1 MSKKTTPGFH
11 PMFSLERFSEEIRE
25 ILKVLST
32 EFFLTNN
39 GAQLSLGYN
48 SEYEYIVVEPTLGYE
63 DLFNLNKEIVIVFS
77 SYTSLQPRTLD
88 VFEKVS
94 KRFSALRLEK
104 ICGVLV
110 SKDPDIENSL
120 LNLTKSEPES
130 QIIIPFRY
138 SELKSDL
145 DKYFIK
151 NRFRK
156 HFYSRDLFAFESPL
170 RKDLYFFGRNDLIQ
184 TIINRYKSGEN
195 SGLFGL
201 RKTGKTSVIY
211 GIERSL
217 NKENITP
224 VVIDC
229 QNTSFNQRRWFEALY
244 YVCKETK
251 DKLDLLKNIKLPQE
265 SAFDEKNASTHAE
278 TFFKKSSKKLTWPL
292 LFIFDEI
299 ENISRVTSPAPHWSQ
314 GTDFVLF
321 WQTLRSIFQKG
332 EHLISYLIVGTNP
345 SCIETPKIEKIDNPI
360 FNHFT
365 PLYIPGFDVKGT
377 KEMVNRLGSG
387 MGLNFDEAVYARL
400 TEDFGGHPF
409 LIRHVCSLLSRA
421 LDNYDRPVKVDR
433 KLYQSAKDKFIKSH
447 SNYLDMILGVLQGF
461 YPEEFEMLTMLANND
476 HTTFNEFAEMHHSF
490 TEHLLGYGLI
500 QKNITGYDFKID
512 SIQEYL
518 LQRSR
523 YKKLTNTLS
532 EKWQEISERRNSAEV
547 KLRKIVRMQLKAV
560 KGQDDAK
567 QTILDIFG
575 GKRKLELSG
584 LNYNDLF
591 DPNKSEVYFSDL
603 AKIIS
608 KEWDVFKNIFSNSKR
623 ETFQGL
629 DFVNQSRV
637 DAHAKYI
644 TDEEFAYFRI
654 CMSKIEKDL
663 EEFL

>member
-1 MSKKTTPGFH
+1 
-11 PMFSLERFSEEIRE
+11 MFSYERFSNEIRE
-25 ILKVLST
+25 ILKVLRN

-39 GAQLSLGYN
+39 GDKLSLGYS
-48 SEYEYIVVEPTLGYE
+48 SEYEFIVVEPTAIYE

-77 SYTSLQPRTLD
+77 PYTTLQPRTLD

-120 LNLTKSEPES
+120 LRLTKSEPES

-138 SELKSDL
+138 DELKGNI
-145 DKYFIK
+145 DKFFIR

-156 HFYSRDLFAFESPL
+156 YFYSRDLFAFESPL

-217 NKENITP
+217 NKESVTP
-224 VVIDC
+224 IVIDC
-229 QNTSFNQRRWFEALY
+229 QNPSFNQRRWFEALY

-251 DKLDLLKNIKLPQE
+251 EKLNFNIKLPKE
-265 SAFDEKNASTHAE
+265 SDFNEKNASVHTE
-278 TFFKKSSKKLTWPL
+278 TFFKRCKNRVDWPL
-292 LFIFDEI
+292 FFIFDEI
-299 ENISRVTSPAPHWSQ
+299 ENISRVTAPALHWSQ

-345 SCIETPKIEKIDNPI
+345 SCIEIPKIEKIDNPI

-365 PLYIPGFDVKGT
+365 PLYIPGFDIKDT

-387 MGLNFDEAVYARL
+387 MGMKFDETVYSKL

-409 LIRHVCSLLSRA
+409 LIRHVCSLLSKE
-421 LDNYDRPVKVDR
+421 LDDFDRPVKVDR
-433 KLYQSAKDKFIKSH
+433 KLYQNAKSKFIQNH

-461 YPEEFEMLTMLANND
+461 YPDEFEMLTMLANND
-476 HTTFNEFAEMHHSF
+476 YETFSEFAEMHSSF
-490 TEHLLGYGLI
+490 TQHLLGYGLI
-500 QKNITGYDFKID
+500 QKNVAGYDFKID

-518 LQRSR
+518 IQQSK
-523 YKKLTNTLS
+523 YKKLINTLS

-547 KLRKIVRMQLKAV
+547 KLRKLVRMQLKAV
-560 KGQDDAK
+560 KGQDEAK
-567 QTILDIFG
+567 QIVLDIFG
-575 GKRKLELSG
+575 GKRKQELSS
-584 LNYNDLF
+584 LDYNDLF
-591 DPNKSEVYFSDL
+591 DPIKGEIYFLDL

-629 DFVNQSRV
+629 DFINQHRAN
-637 DAHAKYI
+637 AHAKDI

>member
-1 MSKKTTPGFH
+1 MSKKTTPGIH
-11 PMFSLERFSEEIRE
+11 PMFSSKRFSEEIQE

-39 GAQLSLGYN
+39 GDKLSLGYN
-48 SEYEYIVVEPTLGYE
+48 SEYEFIVVEPTLDYE

-77 SYTSLQPRTLD
+77 PYTSLQPRTLD

-104 ICGVLV
+104 ICGILV

-120 LNLTKSEPES
+120 LSLTKSEPES

-138 SELKSDL
+138 GELKGDL
-145 DKYFIK
+145 DRFFIK

-217 NKENITP
+217 AKEDVTP
-224 VVIDC
+224 IVIDC
-229 QNTSFNQRRWFEALY
+229 QNTAFNQRRWFEALY

-251 DKLDLLKNIKLPQE
+251 DKLDLKNIKLPQE

-278 TFFKKSSKKLTWPL
+278 TFFRRCKNKVACPL
-292 LFIFDEI
+292 FFIFDEI
-299 ENISRVTSPAPHWSQ
+299 ENISCVTSPALHWSQ
-314 GTDFVLF
+314 GNDFILF

-365 PLYIPGFDVKGT
+365 PLYIPGFDVKDT
-377 KEMVNRLGSG
+377 KEMVDRLGSG
-387 MGLNFDEAVYARL
+387 MGLKFDEAIYSKL

-409 LIRHVCSLLSRA
+409 LIRHVCSLLSKE
-421 LDNYDRPVKVDR
+421 LDDCDRPVKVDR
-433 KLYQSAKDKFIKSH
+433 KSYQLAKDKFIKTH

-490 TEHLLGYGLI
+490 TEHLVGYGLI

-518 LQRSR
+518 LQRSK
-523 YKKLTNTLS
+523 YKKLTSTLS
-532 EKWQEISERRNSAEV
+532 EKWQEISERRNSVEV
-547 KLRKIVRMQLKAV
+547 KLRKIIRMNLKAV
-560 KGQDDAK
+560 KGQDNAR
-567 QTILDIFG
+567 QIILDIFG
-575 GKRKLELSG
+575 GKRKIELAI
-584 LNYNDLF
+584 LDYNDLF
-591 DPNKSEVYFSDL
+591 DPNKSEIYFLDL
-603 AKIIS
+603 AKVIS
-608 KEWDVFKNIFSNSKR
+608 KEWDIFKNIFSNSKR

-629 DFVNQSRV
+629 DFINQSRV
-637 DAHAKYI
+637 DAHAKDI
-644 TDEEFAYFRI
+644 TNEEFAYFRI

>member
-1 MSKKTTPGFH
+1 MSRKTTPGIH
-11 PMFSLERFSEEIRE
+11 PMFSSSRFSEEIQE
-25 ILKVLST
+25 ILKILRK

-39 GAQLSLGYN
+39 GDKLSLGYS
-48 SEYEYIVVEPTLGYE
+48 SEYEFIVVEPTSIYE
-63 DLFNLNKEIVIVFS
+63 DLFNLNKEIAVVFS
-77 SYTSLQPRTLD
+77 PYTSLQPRTLD
-88 VFEKVS
+88 VFEKIS

-138 SELKSDL
+138 NELKSDID
-145 DKYFIK
+145 DKYFIR

-156 HFYSRDLFAFESPL
+156 YFYSRDLFAFESPL
-170 RKDLYFFGRNDLIQ
+170 RKDIYFFGRNDLIQ

-217 NKENITP
+217 NKEDVIP

-244 YVCKETK
+244 YVCKATK
-251 DKLDLLKNIKLPQE
+251 DKLSLNIKIPQE
-265 SAFDEKNASTHAE
+265 SDFNEKNASIHAE
-278 TFFKKSSKKLTWPL
+278 NFFRRCKKQVNWPL
-292 LFIFDEI
+292 FFIFDEI
-299 ENISRVTSPAPHWSQ
+299 ENISRVTSPALHWSQ
-314 GTDFVLF
+314 GIDFVLF

-345 SCIETPKIEKIDNPI
+345 SCIETPKIERIDNPI

-365 PLYIPGFDVKGT
+365 PLYIPGFDVKDT

-387 MGLNFDEAVYARL
+387 MGLKFDETVYAKL

-409 LIRHVCSLLSRA
+409 LIRHVCSLLSKEI
-421 LDNYDRPVKVDR
+421 DNLDRPVRVDR
-433 KLYQSAKDKFIKSH
+433 ILYQNAKNKFIQNH
-447 SNYLDMILGVLQGF
+447 SNYLDMILGVLKGF
-461 YPEEFEMLTMLANND
+461 YPDEFEMLTMLASGD
-476 HTTFNEFAEMHHSF
+476 QVTFNEFAELHHSF

-500 QKNITGYDFKID
+500 QKNIYGYDFKID
-512 SIQEYL
+512 SIQAYL
-518 LQRSR
+518 IQQNK
-523 YKKLTNTLS
+523 YKKLSNTLA
-532 EKWQEISERRNSAEV
+532 EKWQEISERRNLAEV
-547 KLRKIVRMQLKAV
+547 KLRTIVRRQLKAS
-560 KGQDDAK
+560 KGLEDAK
-567 QTILDIFG
+567 QIVLDIFG
-575 GKRKLELSG
+575 GKRKLELSA
-584 LNYNDLF
+584 LDYNDLF
-591 DPNKSEVYFSDL
+591 DPNRSEIYFMDL
-603 AKIIS
+603 AKIIT
-608 KEWDVFKNIFSNSKR
+608 KEWDIFKNIFSNSR
-623 ETFQGL
+623 QETFQGL
-629 DFVNQSRV
+629 NFINKSRA
-637 DAHAKYI
+637 DAHAKDI
-644 TDEEFAYFRI
+644 TDEEFAYFRM

>member
-1 MSKKTTPGFH
+1 MSRKTTPGIH
-11 PMFSLERFSEEIRE
+11 PMFSSSRFSEEIQG
-25 ILKVLST
+25 ILKVLRN

-39 GAQLSLGYN
+39 GDKLSLGYN
-48 SEYEYIVVEPTLGYE
+48 SEYEYIVVEPTGIYE

-77 SYTSLQPRTLD
+77 PYESLQPRTLD
-88 VFEKVS
+88 VFEKIS

-104 ICGVLV
+104 ICGILV
-110 SKDPDIENSL
+110 SKDPDIESSL

-138 SELKSDL
+138 SELKNNL
-145 DKYFIK
+145 DSYFIR

-156 HFYSRDLFAFESPL
+156 YFYSRDLFAFEAPL
-170 RKDLYFFGRNDLIQ
+170 RKDIYFFGRNDLIQ
-184 TIINRYKSGEN
+184 TIINRCKSGEN

-217 NKENITP
+217 SKEGITP

-244 YVCKETK
+244 YICKATK
-251 DKLDLLKNIKLPQE
+251 DKLDLHVKLPQE
-265 SAFDEKNASTHAE
+265 NDFNEKNASIHAE
-278 TFFKKSSKKLTWPL
+278 AFFRRCRKQVDWSLF
-292 LFIFDEI
+292 FIFDEI
-299 ENISRVTSPAPHWSQ
+299 ENISRVTSPASHWSQ
-314 GTDFVLF
+314 GIDFVLF

-332 EHLISYLIVGTNP
+332 ENLISYLIVGTNP

-360 FNHFT
+360 FNHFS
-365 PLYIPGFDVKGT
+365 PLYIPGFDVKDT

-387 MGLNFDEAVYARL
+387 MGLKFNDTVYAKL

-409 LIRHVCSLLSRA
+409 LIRHVCSLLSKE
-421 LDNYDRPVKVDR
+421 LNDLDRPVKVDR
-433 KLYQSAKDKFIKSH
+433 ILYQNAKNKFIQNH
-447 SNYLDMILGVLQGF
+447 SNYLDMILGVLKGF
-461 YPEEFEMLTMLANND
+461 YPDEFDMLTLLASGD
-476 HTTFNEFAEMHHSF
+476 YTTFNEFAELHHSF

-500 QKNITGYDFKID
+500 QKNISGYDFKID

-518 LQRSR
+518 LQRSK
-523 YKKLTNTLS
+523 YKKLSSTLP
-532 EKWQEISERRNSAEV
+532 EKWQEISERRNLAEI

-560 KGQDDAK
+560 KGSDGSK
-567 QTILDIFG
+567 QIVLDIFG
-575 GKRKLELSG
+575 AKRKAELIS
-584 LNYNDLF
+584 LDYNTLF
-591 DPNKSEVYFSDL
+591 DPNQSEIYFLDL

-629 DFVNQSRV
+629 DFINQSRV
-637 DAHAKYI
+637 DAHAKDI

>member
-1 MSKKTTPGFH
+1 MSRKTTPGSH
-11 PMFSLERFSEEIRE
+11 PMFSSERFSDEIRE
-25 ILKVLST
+25 ILRVLEN

-39 GAQLSLGYN
+39 GDRLSLGYN
-48 SEYEYIVVEPTLGYE
+48 SQYEYIVVEPTSVYE
-63 DLFNLNKEIVIVFS
+63 DSFNLNKEIVIVFS
-77 SYTSLQPRTLD
+77 SYKSLQPRTLD

-94 KRFSALRLEK
+94 RKFSALRLEK

-110 SKDPDIENSL
+110 SKDLDIENSL

-138 SELKSDL
+138 DELKGNIDR
-145 DKYFIK
+145 YFIR

-156 HFYSRDLFAFESPL
+156 YFYSRDLFAFESPL
-170 RKDLYFFGRNDLIQ
+170 RKDLFFFGRNDLIQ

-217 NKENITP
+217 NKEDVTP

-229 QNTSFNQRRWFEALY
+229 QNTSFNQRRWFEALHY
-244 YVCKETK
+244 ICKETK
-251 DKLDLLKNIKLPQE
+251 TKLNLKVKLQQE
-265 SAFDEKNASTHAE
+265 SDFDQKNASIYAE
-278 TFFKKSSKKLTWPL
+278 TFFKRCKRHIDYPL
-292 LFIFDEI
+292 FFIFDEI
-299 ENISRVTSPAPHWSQ
+299 ENISRVTSPSAHWSQ

-332 EHLISYLIVGTNP
+332 NHLISYLIVGTNP
-345 SCIETPKIEKIDNPI
+345 SCIEVPKIEKIDNPI
-360 FNHFT
+360 FNHFA
-365 PLYIPGFDVKGT
+365 PLYIPGFDVKDT

-387 MGLNFDEAVYARL
+387 MGLKFDETVYAKL

-409 LIRHVCSLLSRA
+409 LIRHVCSLLSKE
-421 LDNYDRPVKVDR
+421 LDELDRPVQVDR
-433 KLYQSAKDKFIKSH
+433 KSYQSAKNKFIQNH

-461 YPEEFEMLTMLANND
+461 YPDEFEMLTMLANKD
-476 HTTFNEFAEMHHSF
+476 YKTFNEFAEMHHSF
-490 TEHLLGYGLI
+490 TQHLLGYGLI
-500 QKNITGYDFKID
+500 QKNVTGYDFKID

-518 LQRSR
+518 LQRSK

-547 KLRKIVRMQLKAV
+547 KLRKTVRMQLKAM
-560 KGQDDAK
+560 KGQDEAR
-567 QTILDIFG
+567 QIVLDIFG
-575 GKRKLELSG
+575 GKRKQELFS
-584 LNYNDLF
+584 LDYNSLF
-591 DPNKSEVYFSDL
+591 DPTQSEIYFLDL

-629 DFVNQSRV
+629 DFISKSRV
-637 DAHAKYI
+637 DAHAKDI

-654 CMSKIEKDL
+654 CMNKIEKDL
-663 EEFL
+663 EDFL